1 MNRRTCCALCHERAP
16 TTAAVRD
23 SVDPFDLDIIVVE
36 SSEPGSAVPASAGG
50 CGATCSS
57 GSCDSSGA

>member
-1 MNRRTCCALCHERAP
+1 MPSATS
-16 TTAAVRD
+16 VRQPPPLSAI

-36 SSEPGSAVPASAGG
+36 SSELGSAVPASAGG

-57 GSCDSSGA
+57 GSCASSGA